1 MKILFSLLSI
11 VLITK
16 ECESAK
22 TNATDVDF
30 KDSKQT
36 ELIIKSELQES
47 DAIISYTAETR
58 GLYQNVSV
66 SKEVISVSNSRNR
79 DAAKTYTCSKQ
90 DWDEIATLLS
100 KIDVTKINN
109 LKAPSTKSYSD
120 AAMAATLKL
129 TMDGKEISTP
139 SFDHGNPPDEI
150 EALVNK
156 LLSLKQNAEKQ

>member
-1 MKILFSLLSI
+1 M
-11 VLITK
+11 
-16 ECESAK
+16 
-22 TNATDVDF
+22 
-30 KDSKQT
+30 
-36 ELIIKSELQES
+36 
-47 DAIISYTAETR
+47 
-58 GLYQNVSV
+58 
-66 SKEVISVSNSRNR
+66 ISVSNSRNR